1 MTEARR
7 MFGSK
12 KQGAVHVVS
21 GCVCL
26 DHDSAEEARAVL
38 DRCAAQGQPRV
49 VFDMEAIPLVD
60 SSGLELL
67 LDAQEHC
74 RSRAGA
80 LRLAAPNPLCRDILI
95 ATGVADDFEIYD
107 DVLTA
112 VGSYAR

>member
-1 MTEARR
+1 

-12 KQGAVHVVS
+12 KQGAVHVVT

-26 DHDSAEEARAVL
+26 DHETVEDAREIF
-38 DRCAAQGQPRV
+38 DQCAAQGQPRV

-67 LDAQEHC
+67 LDAQDHC

-80 LRLAAPNPLCRDILI
+80 LRLAAPNQLCRDILV
-95 ATGVADDFEIYD
+95 ATSVADDFEIYD

-112 VGSYAR
+112 VGSYAL

>member
-1 MTEARR
+1 

-21 GCVCL
+21 GCMCL
-26 DHDSAEEARAVL
+26 DHDCTEDALAVFNE
-38 DRCAAQGQPRV
+38 CAAQGQPRV

-67 LDAQEHC
+67 LDFQDHC

-80 LRLAAPNPLCRDILI
+80 LRLAAPNQLCRDILI

-112 VGSYAR
+112 VGSYAL